1 MSTSPNL
8 PGQDLLFRF
17 AEARVR
23 SVSVPTA
30 IVVVMNRYLLPTRS
44 LSRVGTDR
52 NHTDRGADGSV
63 ADVLARSGT
72 QIFFCHRGSLL
83 VSREGLHMFS
93 LADLKPHWDKLTGTR
108 VYIGRSGAADL
119 VALLLDDAGRSTAD
133 SAVLD
138 DSAASA
144 DDFLLAPAAGAA
156 MDDPTWVDLRAL
168 AAELSDA
175 DIDAATTA
183 VALDNWHR
191 THTHSPRT
199 GDPTVPSAGGWVRVD
214 PAAGTEHFPRTDP
227 AVITAVL
234 HTDDSGTERILLG
247 NNALWPEGRYS
258 LLAGFVEPGETLEQA
273 VRREVQEESNI
284 DCDTIRYLG
293 SQPWPFPCS
302 LMLGFA
308 ACARSATITADGCEI
323 ADVKWFSRD
332 DIASA
337 TADGSLSLPGE
348 VSIAGQI
355 ISAWMNG
362 EQLL

>member
-1 MSTSPNL
+1 M
-8 PGQDLLFRF
+8 
-17 AEARVR
+17 
-23 SVSVPTA
+23 SVPAA
-30 IVVVMNRYLLPTRS
+30 IVVGMNRYQLPVRS

-63 ADVLARSGT
+63 ADVLARSST
-72 QIFFCHRGSLL
+72 RVFFCHRGSLL
-83 VSREGLHMFS
+83 VSRGGLHLFRV
-93 LADLKPHWDKLTGTR
+93 AQLKEHWDGLTGTR
-108 VYIGRSGAADL
+108 VYIGRSDTADL

-144 DDFLLAPAAGAA
+144 DDFLLAPAVGTT

-168 AAELSDA
+168 ATQLSDT

-199 GDPTVPSAGGWVRVD
+199 GDPTVPSAGGWVGVD
-214 PAAGTEHFPRTDP
+214 PEAGTEHFPRTDP

-234 HTDDSGTERILLG
+234 HTDDAGTERILLG

-273 VRREVQEESNI
+273 VRREVHEESDI

-308 ACARSATITADGCEI
+308 ARARSAAIAADGHEI
-323 ADVKWFSRD
+323 ADVKWFSRE
-332 DIASA
+332 DIQAG
-337 TADGSLSLPGE
+337 TANGSLSLPGE

-355 ISAWMNG
+355 ISAWLDG